1 MTHEVLR
8 ITDLTRRYGTV
19 LANDSICLRV
29 RAGEV
34 VGLLG
39 HNGAGK
45 STLVSQVVGLLKPD
59 AGQILLGGTDAVR
72 HPAVARRY
80 AALQPQAQTPIDGL
94 TPRAAIEIA
103 GRLRGLSA
111 RDARRAEQQK
121 NEEEQA

>member
-19 LANDSICLRV
+19 LANDSISLGV

-72 HPAVARRY
+72 HPAVARRV
-80 AALQPQAQTPIDGL
+80 AARPPPAPPPRPRHPPPPTAP
-94 TPRAAIEIA
+94 PRAP
-103 GRLRGLSA
+103 R
-111 RDARRAEQQK
+111 
-121 NEEEQA
+121 